1 MQARLPVVLSLALAA
16 LTLSAVA
23 QAGPPVQVTFKN
35 MGSEAATYS
44 PSGRNEMGT
53 HTNASPA
60 PAMIVNPLEVV
71 NFNVQSKISPDSN
84 YAAVRYRMGRKECQ
98 FTTTFTN
105 VPSRGGVKVPRWK
118 ESAVASGGAICNA
131 RRLSTDYSNYGWSVE
146 FSMM

>member
-1 MQARLPVVLSLALAA
+1 MQTRLPVVLSLALAA

-60 PAMIVNPLEVV
+60 PRTIVPGGERDGYNVV
-71 NFNVQSKISPDSN
+71 SRISPDSN
-84 YAAVRYRMGRKECQ
+84 YATVRYRIGRKECQ

-118 ESAVASGGAICNA
+118 ESAVASGGAVCNA
-131 RRLSTDYSNYGWSVE
+131 RRLSTDYSNYAWSVE

>member
-1 MQARLPVVLSLALAA
+1 MQIRHPVVLSLALVA
-16 LTLSAVA
+16 LTLSATA

-35 MGSEAATYS
+35 MGSEPATYS
-44 PSGRNEMGT
+44 PSGRNEMST

-60 PAMIVNPLEVV
+60 PRTIVPGGEGDGYNVV
-71 NFNVQSKISPDSN
+71 SRISPDSN
-84 YAAVRYRMGRKECQ
+84 YATVRYRMGRKECQ

-118 ESAVASGGAICNA
+118 ESAVASGGAVCNA
-131 RRLSTDYSNYGWSVE
+131 RRLSTDYSSYGWSVE

>member
-1 MQARLPVVLSLALAA
+1 MQTRHPIVLSLALAA

-53 HTNASPA
+53 HTNASPT
-60 PAMIVNPLEVV
+60 PDVIVNAGKIDSY
-71 NFNVQSKISPDSN
+71 NVMSGISPDSN
-84 YAAVRYRMGRKECQ
+84 YATVRYRMGRKECQ
-98 FTTTFTN
+98 FTTTFINTQM
-105 VPSRGGVKVPRWK
+105 RGGVKVPKWK
-118 ESAVASGGAICNA
+118 ESAVASGGAICTA